1 MEMTDTKTQ
10 YMDYVCNIYSF
21 FLQLYLVIECR
32 WKWLIPRPSTW
43 IMFAIFTLSFYN
55 YICL

>member
-10 YMDYVCNIYSF
+10 YMDFVCNIYSF

-32 WKWLIPRPSTW
+32 WKWLIPRPST
-43 IMFAIFTLSFYN
+43 
-55 YICL
+55 

>member
-21 FLQLYLVIECR
+21 FLQLYL
-32 WKWLIPRPSTW
+32 
-43 IMFAIFTLSFYN
+43 FTRM
-55 YICL
+55 